1 MSLIGKNIKKY
12 RERLG
17 LSQEKL
23 GEAVG
28 VTKST
33 ISQWELDKVAP
44 KRSNIRKLSDV
55 FNLAPGILED
65 SHEDTD
71 IRRIPFYT
79 NVLAS
84 AGCGHSCDNEQFEL
98 VPVANLPIK
107 SNYRNLYC
115 IRATGDSMEPVLR
128 HGSKIIIDTSQ
139 TTIVDGKMYVFC
151 MGDAL
156 RVKLF
161 SHDKN
166 GLKISSYNK
175 EYPDEIYA
183 ADELDT
189 LRILGK
195 VVFHSTKID

>member
-1 MSLIGKNIKKY
+1 MSLIGKNIKKH

-33 ISQWELDKVAP
+33 ISQWELGKVDP
-44 KRSNIRKLSDV
+44 KRSNIKKLSEV
-55 FNLAPGILED
+55 FSVMPNVLEESQD
-65 SHEDTD
+65 DDD
-71 IRRIPFYT
+71 IKKIPFYK
-79 NVLAS
+79 NVYAS
-84 AGCGHSCDNEQFEL
+84 AGNGHTCDDEQFEL
-98 VPVANLPIK
+98 VPVANLPK
-107 SNYRNLYC
+107 SNHKHLFC
-115 IRATGDSMEPVLR
+115 IQATGDSMEPVLR

-139 TTIVDGKMYVFC
+139 QTIIDGKMYVFC
-151 MGDAL
+151 VGEAV

-161 SHDKN
+161 SHEKD

-175 EYPDEIYA
+175 DYPDEFYA
-183 ADELDT
+183 AEELNA
-189 LRILGK
+189 LRIIGK